1 MSSYES
7 PDTYLARKK
16 IKDIFRQENY
26 NIEEEI
32 ELDTVKN
39 NMGEEIYPPYRA
51 DMILSK
57 EFIIE
62 FDSKKL
68 HGTHRRKV
76 HDNWRDKNIK
86 NQTRLTTV
94 RLNSKDILQQPPTDI
109 LREINSQLKN
119 KSSYPNWAEDEEK

>member
-1 MSSYES
+1 MSSTEH

-16 IKDIFRQENY
+16 IKEIFGKENY
-26 NIEEEI
+26 SVEEEV
-32 ELDTVKN
+32 ELDTVTN

-51 DMILSK
+51 DMILKK

-76 HDNWRDKNIK
+76 HDNWRDRNIK
-86 NQTRLTTV
+86 NQTKLITV
-94 RLNSKDILQQPPTDI
+94 RLLSKDILKQSPTEI
-109 LREINSQLKN
+109 LMEINSQLKN
-119 KSSYPNWAEDEEK
+119 KTVFPNWAEDDE

>member
-1 MSSYES
+1 MSSTES

-16 IKDIFRQENY
+16 IKDIFRHENY
-26 NIEEEI
+26 KIEEEV
-32 ELDTVKN
+32 ELDTVTN

-51 DMILSK
+51 DMILTK

-76 HDNWRDKNIK
+76 HDSWRDKNIK
-86 NQTRLTTV
+86 NQTKLTTV
-94 RLNSKDILQQPPTDI
+94 RLISKDILKQSPTEI
-109 LREINSQLKN
+109 LMEINSQLKN
-119 KSSYPNWAEDEEK
+119 KSVFPNWADNDQ

>member
-1 MSSYES
+1 LSSTEH

-16 IKDIFRQENY
+16 IKEIFREQSY
-26 NIEEEI
+26 NIEEEV
-32 ELDTVKN
+32 ELDTVTN

-51 DMILSK
+51 DMILKK

-76 HDNWRDKNIK
+76 HDSWRDKNIK
-86 NQTRLTTV
+86 SQTKLITV
-94 RLNSKDILQQPPTDI
+94 RLLSKDILQQSPTEI
-109 LREINSQLKN
+109 LMEINSQLKN
-119 KSSYPNWAEDEEK
+119 KTTFPNWAEDDQ